1 MYIKVKVF
9 SSAKKEIFKQKN
21 KDHFEIHVKE
31 KAMRNLANSRVIE
44 IFSFHYHISKNKIRI
59 VNGHR
64 SSSKL
69 LIIDMVQ

>member
-1 MYIKVKVF
+1 MYVKAKVF
-9 SSAKKEIFKQKN
+9 SSAKKEVFKQIKKN
-21 KDHFEIHVKE
+21 YFEIFVKE
-31 KAMRNLANSRVIE
+31 KAIRNLANNRVIE
-44 IFSFHYHISKNKIRI
+44 LFSFHYHIPKNKVRI